1 MTAGNKAGSE
11 ATTGGASTEKRVE
24 KVADAFVLAFVVTVQ
39 LLAMPLHAP
48 PQPAKP
54 QVARRSPAAR
64 PARYAVRIRR
74 PGAALGPGLP

>member
-1 MTAGNKAGSE
+1 MGEMTAGSKAGSE

-48 PQPAKP
+48 PQPKKP
-54 QVARRSPAAR
+54 QVAAGL
-64 PARYAVRIRR
+64 AVSVT
-74 PGAALGPGLP
+74 

>member
-1 MTAGNKAGSE
+1 MTAGSKAGSE
-11 ATTGGASTEKRVE
+11 VTTGAASTEKRVE

-54 QVARRSPAAR
+54 QVGAVCLSGGIRGERESNGGAR
-64 PARYAVRIRR
+64 
-74 PGAALGPGLP
+74 GCFG